1 MLRRLQ
7 HEKQNRNSFCLCE
20 ITLRTMRLIQNRY
33 TPKVPSRGQSLLR
46 NSTSSVFQSK
56 KRNASVQLPQHNPLQ
71 KTSVRVCAKLRE
83 TLCHKLETWNLKQKQ
98 SATPLPPLRL
108 NKTTSFICLSSAA
121 PLCISFNT
129 NHIKKELG
137 VALCKTFQVKIKN
150 QIQLLKRIRH
160 II

>member
-1 MLRRLQ
+1 MMRRLQ

-71 KTSVRVCAKLRE
+71 KTSNL
-83 TLCHKLETWNLKQKQ
+83 KLET
-98 SATPLPPLRL
+98 
-108 NKTTSFICLSSAA
+108 KTSETSEASDSVHLSQHN
-121 PLCISFNT
+121 PMQEN
-129 NHIKKELG
+129 LG
-137 VALCKTFQVKIKN
+137 VALCKILIIPKSVAKN
-150 QIQLLKRIRH
+150 
-160 II
+160 

>member
-1 MLRRLQ
+1 MMRRLQ

-20 ITLRTMRLIQNRY
+20 ITLRTLRFKKSVNLRLIQNRY

-83 TLCHKLETWNLKQKQ
+83 TLCHKLET
-98 SATPLPPLRL
+98 
-108 NKTTSFICLSSAA
+108 
-121 PLCISFNT
+121 
-129 NHIKKELG
+129 
-137 VALCKTFQVKIKN
+137 
-150 QIQLLKRIRH
+150 
-160 II
+160 